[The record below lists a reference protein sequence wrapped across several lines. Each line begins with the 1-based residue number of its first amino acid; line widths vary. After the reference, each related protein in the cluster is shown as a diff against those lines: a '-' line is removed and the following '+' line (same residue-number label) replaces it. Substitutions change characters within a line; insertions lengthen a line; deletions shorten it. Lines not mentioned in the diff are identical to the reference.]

1 MMAKNYVKNI
11 QSAVSSIKLDKA
23 CSIRAA
29 APLLAPAFLGLP
41 CASVPTG
48 FSWGIPIGVQLVG
61 ARFRKEICLDA
72 TEAIELRARA
82 MTPIDP
88 I

>member
-1 MMAKNYVKNI
+1 MMAKNNIKNI
-11 QSAVSSIKLDKA
+11 QSAVSSIKLDKT

-29 APLLAPAFLGLP
+29 APPLAPAFLGLP

-48 FSWGIPIGVQLVG
+48 LSRGIPIGVQLVG
-61 ARFRKEICLDA
+61 ARFRKDIYLDA
-72 TEAIELRARA
+72 AEAIELRARA

-88 I
+88 F